1 MMSWASC
8 LVVAGTLCSQLN
20 PVALSKIGVC
30 RAGHF
35 YDTIAEKC
43 KKCSLCPANQLVKT
57 QCSQFADLECGS
69 LDSNIDVLFDTKNGV
84 LSIDVDT
91 GTPKRT
97 SKEKP
102 SLIVNEDEGP
112 TVEKEDREYWKTLA
126 FALIGL
132 LSVLIIVATVIVLMA
147 FRKLQKVAV
156 IKQPEEN
163 DIDDTDSGYVVIRAI
178 RNIGDPRPVNSEYN
192 VYSREDYEAHP
203 PLLTSST
210 DMDLQSV
217 CDPSSQFC
225 TMPGRLCFLPK
236 VYKPQRRLLNYD
248 ADDVFESDDSGA
260 SCSVAVRNKLQPVT
274 ETKTAPKGRPESS
287 LARDATDPIV

>member
-8 LVVAGTLCSQLN
+8 LVVAGTLYSQLS
-20 PVALSKIGVC
+20 PVALSKIGTC

-35 YDTIAEKC
+35 YDSITEQC
-43 KKCSLCPANQLVKT
+43 KKCSNCPANQLVTKT
-57 QCSQFADLECGS
+57 CSQFADLECGS

-97 SKEKP
+97 SKEKS

-163 DIDDTDSGYVVIRAI
+163 DIGNYC
-178 RNIGDPRPVNSEYN
+178 
-192 VYSREDYEAHP
+192 
-203 PLLTSST
+203 SS
-210 DMDLQSV
+210 
-217 CDPSSQFC
+217 SSFQLDNFIY
-225 TMPGRLCFLPK
+225 L
-236 VYKPQRRLLNYD
+236 
-248 ADDVFESDDSGA
+248 
-260 SCSVAVRNKLQPVT
+260 
-274 ETKTAPKGRPESS
+274 
-287 LARDATDPIV
+287 